1 MQVAKADKKGS
12 GSTRLSVVKSDISE
26 EAVDV
31 IVNTTTA
38 EMKLNDS
45 AVSKAILG
53 KAGPMLQQACDL
65 LVQGGLKLDHG
76 QIVDT
81 KSYGSLR
88 CKKIIHAHVPP
99 RSDAVKSGQDHHALI
114 MEIVLN
120 CLEMAESENMK
131 SISFPA
137 FGFGQGGY
145 SLDEVAEPMLTAF
158 RDFGRRGPKS
168 VETIKVVI
176 FDPTLHQSFYDFF
189 VKFFNIDV
197 SIPQKVASSIYNM
210 LVPRADTGRSVELQD
225 GSASVPVRQH
235 YQVPAGNQVLVFT
248 IFAATKDKCDQIEA
262 KLRDGIKEK
271 AETSSIEKPLIA
283 NLIDSDIED
292 LKKIGNRFQVEVKVL
307 TRISKV
313 EIQGEKSLVKEAKVE
328 IVQVIADIEKTE
340 SELKRFQWQNESS
353 SGEVEKYS
361 DEDSFKLERA
371 KAKGLSCLVM
381 VIEGFEV
388 VIDLDRMEERNK
400 DSGDVR
406 KVMRTPIKP
415 QRKLKI

>member
-1 MQVAKADKKGS
+1 M
-12 GSTRLSVVKSDISE
+12 VKSDISK

-38 EMKLNDS
+38 EMKLNMS

-65 LVQGGLKLDHG
+65 LIQGGLKLDHG

-99 RSDAVKSGQDHHALI
+99 RSEAVKSGKDHHTLI

-137 FGFGQGGY
+137 FGFGHGGY
-145 SLDEVAEPMLTAF
+145 SLKEVAKPMLTAF
-158 RDFGRRGPKS
+158 RNFGHQGPRS
-168 VETIKVVI
+168 LETIKVVI
-176 FDPTLHQSFYDFF
+176 FDPTLHQLFYNFF
-189 VKFFNIDV
+189 VKFFNIDL
-197 SIPQKVASSIYNM
+197 SIPQKVVSRIYNI
-210 LVPRADTGRSVELQD
+210 LGAGAKADTGRSVELQD

-235 YQVPAGNQVLVFT
+235 YQIPTTNQVLVFT

-271 AETSSIEKPLIA
+271 AEVRSIENPVIA
-283 NLIDSDIED
+283 DLIDSDIEE
-292 LKKIGNRFQVEVKVL
+292 LKKIGDRFQVEVKVL
-307 TRISKV
+307 TWISKV
-313 EIQGEKSLVKEAKVE
+313 EIQGEKCLVKVAEVE
-328 IVQVIADIEKTE
+328 IVQVIADIEKTK

-361 DEDSFKLERA
+361 DKDSFKLERA

-406 KVMRTPIKP
+406 KVIRTPIKP
-415 QRKLKI
+415 QGTEYIDIK